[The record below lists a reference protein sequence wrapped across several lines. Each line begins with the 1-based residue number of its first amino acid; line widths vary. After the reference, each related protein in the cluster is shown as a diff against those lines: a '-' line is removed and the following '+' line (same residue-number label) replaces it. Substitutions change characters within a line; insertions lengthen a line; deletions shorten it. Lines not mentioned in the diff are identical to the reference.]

1 VPDLRGTL
9 DCVPGRTDSR
19 TVGQKAAGHGPPE
32 EISGMTTVAAY
43 AAPAA
48 KAPLE
53 RTTIERREVREF
65 DVLIDI
71 KFAGICHSDIHQA
84 REGWGEAIFPMVP
97 GHEIAGIVSE
107 VGPGVTK
114 FAVGDRVGVG
124 CLVDS
129 CRECD
134 NCKAGLEQYCTGGG
148 VGTYNAVGKDGEP
161 TYGGY
166 SEKIV
171 VDENY
176 VVRIPDALSLD
187 VAAPL
192 LCAGITTYSP
202 LRHWNAGPGKK
213 VAILGMGGLGHM
225 GVKIAHALGAEV
237 TVLSQSLRKKEDGL
251 KLGADH
257 YYATSDE
264 NTFKELKGTFDLILS
279 TVSAPLDLDAYLSLL
294 RTDGAFVNVGAPEE
308 PVKLNLFSVIGGR
321 KTLAG
326 SGIGGIR
333 ETQEMLDFCAEH
345 GFGAEIELIGADQ
358 INEAY
363 ERVLSS
369 DVRYRFVIDTSTI

>member
-1 VPDLRGTL
+1 MT
-9 DCVPGRTDSR
+9 
-19 TVGQKAAGHGPPE
+19 
-32 EISGMTTVAAY
+32 TTVAAY

-53 RTTIERREVREF
+53 RTTIVRREVREH

-97 GHEIAGIVSE
+97 GHEIAGVVE
-107 VGPGVTK
+107 AVGSGVTK
-114 FAVGDRVGVG
+114 FKVGDHVGVG
-124 CLVDS
+124 CMVDS
-129 CRECD
+129 CGECE
-134 NCKAGLEQYCTGGG
+134 NCAAGAEQHCVRGN
-148 VGTYNAVGKDGEP
+148 VPTYNGVGKDGEP

-166 SEKIV
+166 SQKVV
-171 VDENY
+171 VDEAFTL
-176 VVRIPDALSLD
+176 RIPDGLPLD
-187 VAAPL
+187 AAAPL

-202 LRHWNAGPGKK
+202 LKHWGAGPGKK
-213 VAILGMGGLGHM
+213 VAVVGLGGLGHM

-237 TVLSQSLRKKEDGL
+237 TVLSQSLRKKDDGL

-257 YYATSDE
+257 YYATSDPK
-264 NTFKELKGTFDLILS
+264 TFEELAGSFDLILS
-279 TVSAPLDLDAYLSLL
+279 TVSAPLDFGAYLGLL
-294 RTDGAFVNVGAPEE
+294 KTGGALVNVGAPEE
-308 PVKLNLFSVIGGR
+308 PISLNLFSLIGGN

-326 SGIGGIR
+326 SMIGGIA

-345 GFGAEIELIGADQ
+345 GIGAEIELIAASE

-363 ERVLSS
+363 ERVLAS
-369 DVRYRFVIDTSTI
+369 DVRYRFVIDTATI

>member
-1 VPDLRGTL
+1 
-9 DCVPGRTDSR
+9 
-19 TVGQKAAGHGPPE
+19 
-32 EISGMTTVAAY
+32 MTTVAAY

-53 RTTIERREVREF
+53 RTTIERRPVGEF

-107 VGPGVTK
+107 VGSGVTK
-114 FAVGDRVGVG
+114 FKVGDRVGVG
-124 CLVDS
+124 CMVDS

-148 VGTYNAVGKDGEP
+148 MTGTYNAVGKDGKP

-176 VVRIPDALSLD
+176 TVRIPDGLSLD

-202 LRHWNAGPGKK
+202 LKHWNAGPGKK
-213 VAILGMGGLGHM
+213 VAVLGMGGLGHM

-237 TVLSQSLRKKEDGL
+237 TVLSQSLRKKDDGL

-257 YYATSDE
+257 YYATSDPK
-264 NTFKELKGTFDLILS
+264 TFEELRGTFDLILS

-294 RTDGAFVNVGAPEE
+294 KTDGAFVNVGAPEE

-326 SGIGGIR
+326 SGIGGIQ

-345 GFGAEIELIGADQ
+345 GFGAEIELISASE
-358 INEAY
+358 INDAY

-369 DVRYRFVIDTSTI
+369 DVRYRFVIDTATI

>member
-1 VPDLRGTL
+1 
-9 DCVPGRTDSR
+9 
-19 TVGQKAAGHGPPE
+19 
-32 EISGMTTVAAY
+32 MTTVAAY

-264 NTFKELKGTFDLILS
+264 NTFKDLKGTFDLILS

>member
-1 VPDLRGTL
+1 
-9 DCVPGRTDSR
+9 
-19 TVGQKAAGHGPPE
+19 
-32 EISGMTTVAAY
+32 MTTVAAY

-53 RTTIERREVREF
+53 RTTIERREVREH

-84 REGWGEAIFPMVP
+84 REGWGEALFPMVP
-97 GHEIAGIVSE
+97 GHEIAGVVSE

-124 CLVDS
+124 CMVDS

-134 NCKAGLEQYCTGGG
+134 ACLAGLEQYCAKGN

-166 SEKIV
+166 SQKIV
-171 VDENY
+171 VDEAF
-176 VVRIPDALSLD
+176 VLRIPDGIALD
-187 VAAPL
+187 EAAPL

-213 VAILGMGGLGHM
+213 VAVVGLGGLGHM
-225 GVKIAHALGAEV
+225 GVKLAHAMGAEV
-237 TVLSQSLRKKEDGL
+237 TVLSQSLRKREDGL

-257 YYATSDE
+257 YYATSDPA
-264 NTFKELKGTFDLILS
+264 TFERLAGTFDLIVS
-279 TVSAPLDLDAYLSLL
+279 TVSAPLDLGAYLSLL
-294 RTDGAFVNVGAPEE
+294 KTDGALVNVGAPEE
-308 PVKLNLFSVIGGR
+308 PVSLNLFSVIGGR

-326 SGIGGIR
+326 SMIGGIR
-333 ETQEMLDFCAEH
+333 ETQEMLDFCAGH
-345 GFGAEIELIGADQ
+345 GIGAEIELIAASE
-358 INEAY
+358 INDAY
-363 ERVLSS
+363 ERVLAS
-369 DVRYRFVIDTSTI
+369 DVRYRFVIDTATI